1 MFAPQC
7 LELPDRGGQRL
18 IVAINHQYR
27 KKLRGLGLARI
38 TAHAVK
44 GTRFL
49 EEAFTGV
56 IDLLGIPD
64 VTPRHS
70 P

>member
-1 MFAPQC
+1 LLLNA

-18 IVAINHQYR
+18 IVAINQYR

-44 GTRFL
+44 KTRFL
-49 EEAFTGV
+49 EEAFTA
-56 IDLLGIPD
+56 
-64 VTPRHS
+64 
-70 P
+70 